1 MRTQR
6 DCAAREN
13 RQYAGFRGVTVSFLC
28 RKPREERRR
37 LRSRDKK
44 RTKNKHNSLKQSTKN
59 GKCVIIVTHSSYVA
73 ECADEKIEL
82 KTLNHS

>member
-37 LRSRDKK
+37 LRPG
-44 RTKNKHNSLKQSTKN
+44 TKNKHNFLKQSTKN

-82 KTLNHS
+82 KTVNHS

>member
-13 RQYAGFRGVTVSFLC
+13 RQYAGFCGVTVSFLC
-28 RKPREERRR
+28 RKPREERRK

-44 RTKNKHNSLKQSTKN
+44 QTQFSEAIN
-59 GKCVIIVTHSSYVA
+59 
-73 ECADEKIEL
+73 EKR
-82 KTLNHS
+82 